1 MYTVEIILFA
11 MKFVQLSLKRDLG
24 ITLNTKLNK

>member
-11 MKFVQLSLKRDLG
+11 MKFVQLGLKRDLG